1 MRRKTICLSIA
12 MMAAAVAFAQQ
23 TVTVTLKNNLK
34 CELNDVPATVSLKEW
49 PDTKSATVV
58 ADGKEIPYQIDDLDK
73 DGNPTLASSIEQYT
87 YRQLVNDIKRSEQP
101 DREPTEIE
109 MILACQMV
117 KARFDTQAAIFVRD
131 TLGAKPV
138 DESKMD
144 ATLSANQYEQLTDE
158 ELELLAAHRAKKAAD
173 DQRSPAEAS
182 SSLVKPEDKHA

>member
-1 MRRKTICLSIA
+1 
-12 MMAAAVAFAQQ
+12 MANIPNKDLRE
-23 TVTVTLKNNLK
+23 LKETMNVFSDPRTQREAWRSLGIKLLNN
-34 CELNDVPATVSLKEW
+34 PATKAPE
-49 PDTKSATVV
+49 
-58 ADGKEIPYQIDDLDK
+58 QLDK

-158 ELELLAAHRAKKAAD
+158 ELELLAAHRAQKAAD
-173 DQRSPAEAS
+173 DQRSQAEAS
-182 SSLVKPEDKHA
+182 SSLAKPEDKHA

>member
-1 MRRKTICLSIA
+1 
-12 MMAAAVAFAQQ
+12 MANIPNKDLRE
-23 TVTVTLKNNLK
+23 LKETMNVFSDPRTQREAWRSLGVKLLNN
-34 CELNDVPATVSLKEW
+34 PATKAPE
-49 PDTKSATVV
+49 
-58 ADGKEIPYQIDDLDK
+58 QLDK

-158 ELELLAAHRAKKAAD
+158 ELELLAAHRAQKAAD
-173 DQRSPAEAS
+173 DQRSPAESS
-182 SSLVKPEDKHA
+182 SSLVKPEDKHE

>member
-1 MRRKTICLSIA
+1 
-12 MMAAAVAFAQQ
+12 MANIPNKDLRE
-23 TVTVTLKNNLK
+23 LKETMNVFSDPRTQREAWRSLGIKLLNN
-34 CELNDVPATVSLKEW
+34 PATKAPE
-49 PDTKSATVV
+49 
-58 ADGKEIPYQIDDLDK
+58 QLDK

-158 ELELLAAHRAKKAAD
+158 ELELLAAHRAQKAAD
-173 DQRSPAEAS
+173 DQRSQAKAS
-182 SSLVKPEDKHA
+182 SSLVKPEDKHE

>member
-1 MRRKTICLSIA
+1 MANIPNKDLRELKETMNVFSDPKTQREAWRSLG
-12 MMAAAVAFAQQ
+12 VK
-23 TVTVTLKNNLK
+23 LLNN
-34 CELNDVPATVSLKEW
+34 PATKAPE
-49 PDTKSATVV
+49 
-58 ADGKEIPYQIDDLDK
+58 QLDK

-87 YRQLVNDIKRSEQP
+87 YRQLVKDIKRSEQP

-158 ELELLAAHRAKKAAD
+158 ELELLAAHRAQKAAD
-173 DQRSPAEAS
+173 DQRSLAEDS
-182 SSLVKPEDKHA
+182 SSIVKSEDKHA

>member
-1 MRRKTICLSIA
+1 MANIPNKDLRELKETMNVFSDPKTQREAWRSLG
-12 MMAAAVAFAQQ
+12 VK
-23 TVTVTLKNNLK
+23 LLNN
-34 CELNDVPATVSLKEW
+34 PATKAPE
-49 PDTKSATVV
+49 
-58 ADGKEIPYQIDDLDK
+58 QLDK

-144 ATLSANQYEQLTDE
+144 ANLSANQYEQLTDE
-158 ELELLAAHRAKKAAD
+158 ELELLAAHRANKAAD
-173 DQRSPAEAS
+173 DQRSQAEAS

>member
-1 MRRKTICLSIA
+1 
-12 MMAAAVAFAQQ
+12 MANIPNKDLRE
-23 TVTVTLKNNLK
+23 LKETMNVFSDPRTQREAWRSLGVKLLNN
-34 CELNDVPATVSLKEW
+34 PATKAPE
-49 PDTKSATVV
+49 
-58 ADGKEIPYQIDDLDK
+58 QLDK

-131 TLGAKPV
+131 TLGAKPI

-158 ELELLAAHRAKKAAD
+158 ELELLAAHRAQKAAD

-182 SSLVKPEDKHA
+182 SSLVKPEDKHE

>member
-1 MRRKTICLSIA
+1 
-12 MMAAAVAFAQQ
+12 MANIPNKDLRE
-23 TVTVTLKNNLK
+23 LKETMNVFSDPRTQREAWRSLGIKLLNN
-34 CELNDVPATVSLKEW
+34 PATKAPE
-49 PDTKSATVV
+49 
-58 ADGKEIPYQIDDLDK
+58 QLDK

-158 ELELLAAHRAKKAAD
+158 ELELLAAHRAQKAAD
-173 DQRSPAEAS
+173 DQRSLAEAS
-182 SSLVKPEDKHA
+182 SSLVKPEDKHE

>member
-1 MRRKTICLSIA
+1 MANIPNKDLRELKETMNVFSDPKTQREAWRSLGIKL
-12 MMAAAVAFAQQ
+12 
-23 TVTVTLKNNLK
+23 LNN
-34 CELNDVPATVSLKEW
+34 PATKAPE
-49 PDTKSATVV
+49 
-58 ADGKEIPYQIDDLDK
+58 QLDK

-101 DREPTEIE
+101 NREPTEIE

-144 ATLSANQYEQLTDE
+144 ATLSANQYEQLSDE
-158 ELELLAAHRAKKAAD
+158 ELELLAAHRAQKAAD
-173 DQRSPAEAS
+173 DQRSQAEAS
-182 SSLVKPEDKHA
+182 SSLVKPEDKHE

>member
-1 MRRKTICLSIA
+1 
-12 MMAAAVAFAQQ
+12 MANIPNKDLRE
-23 TVTVTLKNNLK
+23 LKETMNVFSDPRTQREAWRSLGIKLLNN
-34 CELNDVPATVSLKEW
+34 PATKAPE
-49 PDTKSATVV
+49 
-58 ADGKEIPYQIDDLDK
+58 QLDK

-144 ATLSANQYEQLTDE
+144 ATLSANQYEQLSDE
-158 ELELLAAHRAKKAAD
+158 ELELIAAHRAQKAAD

>member
-1 MRRKTICLSIA
+1 MDNIPNKDLRELQETMNVFSDPRTQREAWRSLGVKL
-12 MMAAAVAFAQQ
+12 
-23 TVTVTLKNNLK
+23 LNN
-34 CELNDVPATVSLKEW
+34 PATKAPE
-49 PDTKSATVV
+49 
-58 ADGKEIPYQIDDLDK
+58 QLDK

-173 DQRSPAEAS
+173 DQRSQAEAS
-182 SSLVKPEDKHA
+182 SSLVKPEDKHE

>member
-1 MRRKTICLSIA
+1 MANIPNKDLRELKETMNVFSDPKTQREAWRSLGIKL
-12 MMAAAVAFAQQ
+12 
-23 TVTVTLKNNLK
+23 LNN
-34 CELNDVPATVSLKEW
+34 PATKAPE
-49 PDTKSATVV
+49 
-58 ADGKEIPYQIDDLDK
+58 QLDK

-158 ELELLAAHRAKKAAD
+158 ELELLAAHRAQKAAD
-173 DQRSPAEAS
+173 DQRSQAEAS
-182 SSLVKPEDKHA
+182 SSLVKPEDKHE

>member
-1 MRRKTICLSIA
+1 MNVFSDPRTQREAWRSLGIKL
-12 MMAAAVAFAQQ
+12 
-23 TVTVTLKNNLK
+23 LNN
-34 CELNDVPATVSLKEW
+34 PATKAPE
-49 PDTKSATVV
+49 
-58 ADGKEIPYQIDDLDK
+58 QLDK

-158 ELELLAAHRAKKAAD
+158 ELELLAAHRAQKAAD

-182 SSLVKPEDKHA
+182 SSLVKPEDKHE

>member
-1 MRRKTICLSIA
+1 MANIPNKDLRELKETMNVFSDPKTQREAWRSLGIKL
-12 MMAAAVAFAQQ
+12 
-23 TVTVTLKNNLK
+23 LNN
-34 CELNDVPATVSLKEW
+34 PATKAPE
-49 PDTKSATVV
+49 
-58 ADGKEIPYQIDDLDK
+58 QLDK

-158 ELELLAAHRAKKAAD
+158 ELELLAAHRAQKAAD
-173 DQRSPAEAS
+173 DQRSQAEAS

>member
-1 MRRKTICLSIA
+1 
-12 MMAAAVAFAQQ
+12 MANIPNKDLRE
-23 TVTVTLKNNLK
+23 LKETMNVFSDPRTQREAWRSLGIKLLNN
-34 CELNDVPATVSLKEW
+34 PATKAPE
-49 PDTKSATVV
+49 
-58 ADGKEIPYQIDDLDK
+58 QLDK

-144 ATLSANQYEQLTDE
+144 ATLSANQYEQLSDE

>member
-1 MRRKTICLSIA
+1 ML
-12 MMAAAVAFAQQ
+12 
-23 TVTVTLKNNLK
+23 NN
-34 CELNDVPATVSLKEW
+34 PATKAPE
-49 PDTKSATVV
+49 
-58 ADGKEIPYQIDDLDK
+58 QLDK

-158 ELELLAAHRAKKAAD
+158 ELELLAAHRAAKQAAD
-173 DQRSPAEAS
+173 DQRSQAEAS

>member
-1 MRRKTICLSIA
+1 
-12 MMAAAVAFAQQ
+12 MANIPNKDLRE
-23 TVTVTLKNNLK
+23 LKETMNVFSDPRTQREAWRSLGIKLLNN
-34 CELNDVPATVSLKEW
+34 PATKAPE
-49 PDTKSATVV
+49 
-58 ADGKEIPYQIDDLDK
+58 QLDK

-158 ELELLAAHRAKKAAD
+158 ELELLAAHRAQKAAD
-173 DQRSPAEAS
+173 DQRSKAEAS
-182 SSLVKPEDKHA
+182 SSLVKPEDKHE

>member
-1 MRRKTICLSIA
+1 
-12 MMAAAVAFAQQ
+12 MANIPNKDLRE
-23 TVTVTLKNNLK
+23 LKETMNVFSDPRTQREAWRSLGVKLLNN
-34 CELNDVPATVSLKEW
+34 PATKAPE
-49 PDTKSATVV
+49 
-58 ADGKEIPYQIDDLDK
+58 QLDK

-144 ATLSANQYEQLTDE
+144 ATLSANQYEQLSDE
-158 ELELLAAHRAKKAAD
+158 ELELLAAHRAQKAAD

>member
-1 MRRKTICLSIA
+1 
-12 MMAAAVAFAQQ
+12 MANIPNKDLRE
-23 TVTVTLKNNLK
+23 LKETMNVFSDPRTQREAWRSLGVKLLNN
-34 CELNDVPATVSLKEW
+34 PATKAPE
-49 PDTKSATVV
+49 
-58 ADGKEIPYQIDDLDK
+58 QLDK

-144 ATLSANQYEQLTDE
+144 ANLSANQYEQLTDE

-173 DQRSPAEAS
+173 DQRSQAEAS
-182 SSLVKPEDKHA
+182 SSLVKPEDKHE

>member
-1 MRRKTICLSIA
+1 
-12 MMAAAVAFAQQ
+12 MANIPNKDLRE
-23 TVTVTLKNNLK
+23 LKETMNVFSDPHTQREAWRSLGIKLLNN
-34 CELNDVPATVSLKEW
+34 PATKAPE
-49 PDTKSATVV
+49 
-58 ADGKEIPYQIDDLDK
+58 QLDK

-158 ELELLAAHRAKKAAD
+158 ELELLAAHRAQKAAD

-182 SSLVKPEDKHA
+182 SSLVKPEDKHE

>member
-1 MRRKTICLSIA
+1 
-12 MMAAAVAFAQQ
+12 MANIPNKDLRE
-23 TVTVTLKNNLK
+23 LKETMNVFSDPRTQREAWRSLGVKLLNN
-34 CELNDVPATVSLKEW
+34 PATKAPE
-49 PDTKSATVV
+49 
-58 ADGKEIPYQIDDLDK
+58 QLDK

-173 DQRSPAEAS
+173 DQRSQAEAS
-182 SSLVKPEDKHA
+182 SSLVKSEDKHE

>member
-1 MRRKTICLSIA
+1 
-12 MMAAAVAFAQQ
+12 MANSPKKDLRE
-23 TVTVTLKNNLK
+23 LKEALNVFSDPRTQREAWRSLGIKLLNN
-34 CELNDVPATVSLKEW
+34 PATKAPE
-49 PDTKSATVV
+49 
-58 ADGKEIPYQIDDLDK
+58 QLDK

-158 ELELLAAHRAKKAAD
+158 ELELLAAHRAQKAAD

-182 SSLVKPEDKHA
+182 SSLVKPEDKHE

>member
-1 MRRKTICLSIA
+1 
-12 MMAAAVAFAQQ
+12 MANIPNKDLRE
-23 TVTVTLKNNLK
+23 LKETMNVFSDPRTQREAWRSLGIKLLNN
-34 CELNDVPATVSLKEW
+34 PATKAPE
-49 PDTKSATVV
+49 
-58 ADGKEIPYQIDDLDK
+58 QLDK

-158 ELELLAAHRAKKAAD
+158 ELELRAAHRAQKAAD

-182 SSLVKPEDKHA
+182 SSLVKPEDKHE

>member
-1 MRRKTICLSIA
+1 
-12 MMAAAVAFAQQ
+12 MANIPNKDLRE
-23 TVTVTLKNNLK
+23 LKETMNVFSDPRTQREAWRSLGVKLLNN
-34 CELNDVPATVSLKEW
+34 PATKAPE
-49 PDTKSATVV
+49 
-58 ADGKEIPYQIDDLDK
+58 QLDK

-158 ELELLAAHRAKKAAD
+158 ELELLAAHRAQKAAG

-182 SSLVKPEDKHA
+182 SSLVKPEDKHE

>member
-1 MRRKTICLSIA
+1 
-12 MMAAAVAFAQQ
+12 MANIPNKDLRE
-23 TVTVTLKNNLK
+23 LKETMNVFSDPRTQREAWRSLGVRLLNN
-34 CELNDVPATVSLKEW
+34 PATKAPE
-49 PDTKSATVV
+49 
-58 ADGKEIPYQIDDLDK
+58 QLDK

-158 ELELLAAHRAKKAAD
+158 ELELLAAHRAQKAAD

-182 SSLVKPEDKHA
+182 SSLVKPEDKHE

>member
-1 MRRKTICLSIA
+1 
-12 MMAAAVAFAQQ
+12 MANIPNKDLRE
-23 TVTVTLKNNLK
+23 LKETMNVFSDPRTQREAWRSLGVKLLNN
-34 CELNDVPATVSLKEW
+34 PATKAPE
-49 PDTKSATVV
+49 
-58 ADGKEIPYQIDDLDK
+58 QLDK

-144 ATLSANQYEQLTDE
+144 ATLSANQYEQLSDE
-158 ELELLAAHRAKKAAD
+158 ELELLAAHRAQKAAD
-173 DQRSPAEAS
+173 DQRSQAEAS

>member
-1 MRRKTICLSIA
+1 
-12 MMAAAVAFAQQ
+12 MANIPNKDLRE
-23 TVTVTLKNNLK
+23 LKETMNVFSVPRTQREAWRSLGVKLLNN
-34 CELNDVPATVSLKEW
+34 PATKAPE
-49 PDTKSATVV
+49 
-58 ADGKEIPYQIDDLDK
+58 QLDK

-158 ELELLAAHRAKKAAD
+158 ELELLAAHRAQKAAD
-173 DQRSPAEAS
+173 DQRSQAEAS

>member
-1 MRRKTICLSIA
+1 
-12 MMAAAVAFAQQ
+12 MANIPNKDLRE
-23 TVTVTLKNNLK
+23 LKETMNVFSDPRTQREAWRSLGIKLLNN
-34 CELNDVPATVSLKEW
+34 PATKAPE
-49 PDTKSATVV
+49 
-58 ADGKEIPYQIDDLDK
+58 QLDK

-158 ELELLAAHRAKKAAD
+158 ELELLAAHRAQKAAD
-173 DQRSPAEAS
+173 DQRSQAEAS
-182 SSLVKPEDKHA
+182 SSLVKPEDKHV

>member
-1 MRRKTICLSIA
+1 
-12 MMAAAVAFAQQ
+12 MANIPNKDLRE
-23 TVTVTLKNNLK
+23 LKETMNVFSDPRTQREAWRSLGVRLLNN
-34 CELNDVPATVSLKEW
+34 PATKAPE
-49 PDTKSATVV
+49 
-58 ADGKEIPYQIDDLDK
+58 QLDK

-158 ELELLAAHRAKKAAD
+158 ELELLAAHRAKNAAD

-182 SSLVKPEDKHA
+182 SSLVKPEDKHE

>member
-1 MRRKTICLSIA
+1 
-12 MMAAAVAFAQQ
+12 MANIPNKDLRE
-23 TVTVTLKNNLK
+23 LKETMNVFSDPRTQREAWRSLGVKLLNN
-34 CELNDVPATVSLKEW
+34 PATRAPE
-49 PDTKSATVV
+49 
-58 ADGKEIPYQIDDLDK
+58 QLDK

-158 ELELLAAHRAKKAAD
+158 ELELLAAHRAQKAAD
-173 DQRSPAEAS
+173 DQRSPAEAP
-182 SSLVKPEDKHA
+182 SSLVKPEDKHD

>member
-1 MRRKTICLSIA
+1 
-12 MMAAAVAFAQQ
+12 MANIPNKDLRE
-23 TVTVTLKNNLK
+23 LKETMNVFSDPRTQREAWRSLGVKLLNN
-34 CELNDVPATVSLKEW
+34 PATKAPE
-49 PDTKSATVV
+49 
-58 ADGKEIPYQIDDLDK
+58 QLDK

-144 ATLSANQYEQLTDE
+144 ATLSANQYEQLSDE
-158 ELELLAAHRAKKAAD
+158 ELELLAAHRAQKAAD

-182 SSLVKPEDKHA
+182 SSLVKTEDKHA

>member
-1 MRRKTICLSIA
+1 
-12 MMAAAVAFAQQ
+12 MANIPNKDLRE
-23 TVTVTLKNNLK
+23 LKETMNVFSDPRTQREAWRSLGIKLLNN
-34 CELNDVPATVSLKEW
+34 PATKAPE
-49 PDTKSATVV
+49 
-58 ADGKEIPYQIDDLDK
+58 QLDK

-158 ELELLAAHRAKKAAD
+158 ELELLAAHRAQKAAD

>member
-1 MRRKTICLSIA
+1 MANIPNKDLRELKETMNVFSDPKTQREAWRSLG
-12 MMAAAVAFAQQ
+12 VK
-23 TVTVTLKNNLK
+23 LLNN
-34 CELNDVPATVSLKEW
+34 PATKAPE
-49 PDTKSATVV
+49 
-58 ADGKEIPYQIDDLDK
+58 QLDK

-158 ELELLAAHRAKKAAD
+158 ELELLAAHRAQKAAAD
-173 DQRSPAEAS
+173 DQRSTAEA

>member
-1 MRRKTICLSIA
+1 
-12 MMAAAVAFAQQ
+12 MANIPNKDLRE
-23 TVTVTLKNNLK
+23 LKETMNVFSDPRTQREAWRSLGIKLLNN
-34 CELNDVPATVSLKEW
+34 PATKAPE
-49 PDTKSATVV
+49 
-58 ADGKEIPYQIDDLDK
+58 QLDK

-158 ELELLAAHRAKKAAD
+158 ELELLAAHRAQKAAD

-182 SSLVKPEDKHA
+182 SSLVKPEDKHE

>member
-1 MRRKTICLSIA
+1 
-12 MMAAAVAFAQQ
+12 MANISNKDLRE
-23 TVTVTLKNNLK
+23 LKETMNVFSDPRTQREAWRSLGVKLLNN
-34 CELNDVPATVSLKEW
+34 PATKAPE
-49 PDTKSATVV
+49 
-58 ADGKEIPYQIDDLDK
+58 QLDK

-144 ATLSANQYEQLTDE
+144 ANLSANQYEQLTDE
-158 ELELLAAHRAKKAAD
+158 ELELLAAHRARKAAD
-173 DQRSPAEAS
+173 DQRSQAEAS
-182 SSLVKPEDKHA
+182 SSLVKSEDKHA

>member
-1 MRRKTICLSIA
+1 
-12 MMAAAVAFAQQ
+12 MANIPNKDLRE
-23 TVTVTLKNNLK
+23 LKETMNVFSDPRTQREAWRSLGIKLLNN
-34 CELNDVPATVSLKEW
+34 PATKAPE
-49 PDTKSATVV
+49 
-58 ADGKEIPYQIDDLDK
+58 QLDK

-144 ATLSANQYEQLTDE
+144 ANLSANQYEQLTDE

-173 DQRSPAEAS
+173 DQRSQAEAS

>member
-1 MRRKTICLSIA
+1 
-12 MMAAAVAFAQQ
+12 MANIPNKDLRE
-23 TVTVTLKNNLK
+23 LKETMNVFSDPRTQREAWRSLGIKLLNN
-34 CELNDVPATVSLKEW
+34 PATKAPE
-49 PDTKSATVV
+49 
-58 ADGKEIPYQIDDLDK
+58 QLDK

-158 ELELLAAHRAKKAAD
+158 ELELLAAHRAQKEAD

-182 SSLVKPEDKHA
+182 SSLVKPEDKHE

>member
-1 MRRKTICLSIA
+1 
-12 MMAAAVAFAQQ
+12 MANIPNKDLRE
-23 TVTVTLKNNLK
+23 LKETMNVFSDPRTQREAWRSLGIKLLNN
-34 CELNDVPATVSLKEW
+34 PATKAPE
-49 PDTKSATVV
+49 
-58 ADGKEIPYQIDDLDK
+58 QLDK

-138 DESKMD
+138 DESKID

-158 ELELLAAHRAKKAAD
+158 ELELLAAHRAQKAAD

-182 SSLVKPEDKHA
+182 SSLVKPEDKHE

>member
-1 MRRKTICLSIA
+1 MANIPNKDLRELKETMNVFSDPKTQREAWRSLG
-12 MMAAAVAFAQQ
+12 VK
-23 TVTVTLKNNLK
+23 LLNN
-34 CELNDVPATVSLKEW
+34 PATKAPE
-49 PDTKSATVV
+49 
-58 ADGKEIPYQIDDLDK
+58 QLDK

-144 ATLSANQYEQLTDE
+144 ATLSANQYEQLSDE
-158 ELELLAAHRAKKAAD
+158 ELELLAAHRAQKAAD
-173 DQRSPAEAS
+173 DQRSQAEAS